1 MPRLAEEDWSGG
13 IEFDG
18 CGDEEEERR
27 KENKSG
33 NSYGQIEG
41 AFDRK
46 IQGSERRARNLE
58 GREVAEFHNPR
69 GGQEIDGIAWHDV
82 DVDRQ
87 LSKLVGE
94 AGQGTKTLL
103 FGENDDVIGVPIAA
117 EIQGA
122 LKRGGW

>member
-27 KENKSG
+27 EENKSG

-69 GGQEIDGIAWHDV
+69 GGREIDGRAWQGV
-82 DVDRQ
+82 EGSRDR
-87 LSKLVGE
+87 SNRVGE

-103 FGENDDVIGVPIAA
+103 FGENDAVIG
-117 EIQGA
+117 
-122 LKRGGW
+122 